1 MSQAVKTPT
10 KYQHI
15 FKTVYLLNKLEFKK
29 LVTPELQSI
38 KFSFEWYLGS
48 STLLLWFSSYLRLKF
63 DKILTI
69 QTLLITFKPP

>member
-10 KYQHI
+10 KQQHI
-15 FKTVYLLNKLEFKK
+15 FKTVYLLNKLKFKK
-29 LVTPELQSI
+29 ILTPDLQSI
-38 KFSFEWYLGS
+38 KFSFEWYVGS
-48 STLLLWFSSYLRLKF
+48 YTLLLQFSSYLRLKF